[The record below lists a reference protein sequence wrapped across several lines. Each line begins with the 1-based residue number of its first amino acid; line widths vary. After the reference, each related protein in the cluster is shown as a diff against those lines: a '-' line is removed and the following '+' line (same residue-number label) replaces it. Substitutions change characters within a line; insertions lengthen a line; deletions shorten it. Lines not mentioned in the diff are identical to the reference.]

1 MKKKM
6 LAGILAAALVTA
18 SLVGCGGKDGCGGCC
33 HCHESSGQTK

>member
-18 SLVGCGGKDGCGGCC
+18 SLAGCGGNNGKG
-33 HCHESSGQTK
+33 